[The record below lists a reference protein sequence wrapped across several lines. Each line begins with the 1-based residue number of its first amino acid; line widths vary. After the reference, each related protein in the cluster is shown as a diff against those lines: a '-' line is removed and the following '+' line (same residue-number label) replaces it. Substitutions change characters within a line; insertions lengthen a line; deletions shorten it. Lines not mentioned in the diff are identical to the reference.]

1 MACTTCTDECNCR
14 MIDVTG
20 TKACDNYDD
29 LVQEYVT
36 SLSCTIKE
44 INVCSFN
51 GMKDLLSNVIQAIS
65 CVFKNTAKWLCKLQ
79 KRNVLVDDTNTVD
92 LTKTG
97 DWLAGDDNIHIKA
110 DAKISKRGG
119 NRLQAL
125 SDGLYASVA
134 DQNGYEPVSV
144 SYSHAVPWSHFQIM
158 NDDGGTR
165 SYFSGAAGNED
176 FFTVPKGDMDIV
188 DAFLLQTKV
197 TGNFVVMKS
206 ADVQTA
212 IDMGSYFKVNIDVYL
227 YSSDANFTNASD
239 NTIYVDAIAIGR
251 KKVY

>member
-1 MACTTCTDECNCR
+1 MACTTCTDECTCR
-14 MIDVTG
+14 MINVTG
-20 TKACDNYDD
+20 AKVCEDYDD

-44 INVCSFN
+44 INVCTFN
-51 GMKDLLSNVIQAIS
+51 GMKDLLSNVLQAIS

-97 DWLAGDDNIHIKA
+97 DWQAGDDNIHIKA

-144 SYSHAVPWSHFQIM
+144 SYNHTVPWSHFQLM
-158 NDDGGTR
+158 NDSGAIQ

-176 FFTVPKGDMDIV
+176 YFTVPKGDMDIV
-188 DAFLLQTKV
+188 DAFMLQTMV
-197 TGNFVVMKS
+197 TGNFVVMKT

-212 IDMGSYFKVNIDVYL
+212 VDMGSYFKVNIDVYL
-227 YSSDANFTNASD
+227 YGTAANFNAAPNKS
-239 NTIYVDAIAIGR
+239 VVVQAIAIGR